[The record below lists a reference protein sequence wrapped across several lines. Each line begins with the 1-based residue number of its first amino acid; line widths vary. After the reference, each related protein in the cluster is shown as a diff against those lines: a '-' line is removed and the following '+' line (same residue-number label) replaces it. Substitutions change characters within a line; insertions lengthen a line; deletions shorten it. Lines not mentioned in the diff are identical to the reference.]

1 VKSRSYVLES
11 IFLCVVLG
19 FLLFSQNTNP
29 LRTFSL
35 IFFGIILEALPFLLL
50 GSLVGGL
57 VEAFISQERLTS
69 ILPRRKIVA
78 ILVAAGMGIVFP
90 VCECAIVPVVRR
102 LVRKGLPMASAIA
115 YLLAGPIVNPIVIG
129 STVVAYKF
137 DWRMAIARA
146 LLGYGIAVIV
156 ALCMDR
162 ILGSRKVLIAEE
174 SENKAFIN
182 CSCSHCHDAETSG
195 VHSDSRS
202 VTLVNHSDHSSH
214 SHHCST
220 NHHPESNSLVL
231 APDHQNGF
239 SLLLSKT
246 SAAIRHAV
254 DEFLTV
260 GPYFVMGVFVAAIA
274 QTYIGREQFVSISS
288 EPLVAIVLMMAL
300 AVLLN
305 LCSEADA
312 FIASSFRGTLPYSAQ
327 LAFLLLG
334 PMLDL
339 KLLLMYRTLF
349 RKKVIVLLA
358 TSVAG
363 LVLIF
368 AACMHWGGILN

>member
-1 VKSRSYVLES
+1 MKVKNRSYVLES

-19 FLLFSQNTNP
+19 FLLFSQDTTP

-35 IFFGIILEALPFLLL
+35 VFFGIILEAIPFLLL

-57 VEAFISQERLTS
+57 VEAFISQERLAS
-69 ILPRRKIVA
+69 ILPRRKIIA
-78 ILVAAGMGIVFP
+78 ILVAAGMGLVFP

-102 LVRKGLPMASAIA
+102 LIRKGLPMASAIA

-129 STVVAYKF
+129 STLVAYKF
-137 DWRMAIARA
+137 EWSMAIARG
-146 LLGYGIAVIV
+146 LLGFGIAVIV

-162 ILGSRKVLIAEE
+162 ILGNRKVLIAEE
-174 SENKAFIN
+174 SENKAFKS

-195 VHSDSRS
+195 VNSIPRS
-202 VTLVNHSDHSSH
+202 VALCNHSGNSD
-214 SHHCST
+214 HCST
-220 NHHPESNSLVL
+220 NPHSESTSWVL
-231 APDHQNGF
+231 AQDHQKGF
-239 SLLLSKT
+239 SLLLSKI
-246 SAAIRHAV
+246 SAAMRHAV

-274 QTYIGREQFVSISS
+274 QTYIGREQFVSISH

-312 FIASSFRGTLPYSAQ
+312 FIASSFRETLPYSAQ

-349 RKKVIVLLA
+349 RKKVILLLA

-368 AACMHWGGILN
+368 AAFMHWGGILN